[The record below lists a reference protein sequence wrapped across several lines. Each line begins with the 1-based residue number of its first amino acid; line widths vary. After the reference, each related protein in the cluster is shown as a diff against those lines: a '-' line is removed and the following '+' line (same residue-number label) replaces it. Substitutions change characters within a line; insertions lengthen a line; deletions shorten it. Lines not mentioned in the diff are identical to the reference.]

1 VIQRVG
7 MRLADTIAYSERILC
22 VVSPVSFC
30 CSRLDGGNMS
40 IYEAIGMAW
49 VIFTSAIATV
59 GILYLA
65 YIGFKTLVTKY
76 YEGRLGEVPV
86 EVKEMFKIAR

>member
-1 VIQRVG
+1 V
-7 MRLADTIAYSERILC
+7 
-22 VVSPVSFC
+22 
-30 CSRLDGGNMS
+30 S
-40 IYEAIGMAW
+40 IYEAVGMAW

-65 YIGFKTLVTKY
+65 FVGLRVSVEKAEQIKDND
-76 YEGRLGEVPV
+76 VPV

>member
-1 VIQRVG
+1 
-7 MRLADTIAYSERILC
+7 
-22 VVSPVSFC
+22 
-30 CSRLDGGNMS
+30 MS

-65 YIGFKTLVTKY
+65 FIGLKTVIKRQ
-76 YEGRLGEVPV
+76 EEAQDSDVPV

>member
-1 VIQRVG
+1 
-7 MRLADTIAYSERILC
+7 
-22 VVSPVSFC
+22 
-30 CSRLDGGNMS
+30 MS

-65 YIGFKTLVTKY
+65 FVGLKTVVRRQ
-76 YEGRLGEVPV
+76 EDVQDSEVPV

>member
-1 VIQRVG
+1 
-7 MRLADTIAYSERILC
+7 
-22 VVSPVSFC
+22 
-30 CSRLDGGNMS
+30 MS

-49 VIFTSAIATV
+49 VIFTSAIATI

-65 YIGFKTLVTKY
+65 FVGLKTVVRRQ
-76 YEGRLGEVPV
+76 EDVQDSEVPV

>member
-1 VIQRVG
+1 
-7 MRLADTIAYSERILC
+7 
-22 VVSPVSFC
+22 
-30 CSRLDGGNMS
+30 MS

-59 GILYLA
+59 AILYLA
-65 YIGFKTLVTKY
+65 FIGLKTVTRKQD
-76 YEGRLGEVPV
+76 EVRDSDVPV